1 VTVIT
6 TKKDPEAFTAGVLW
20 NAIWRGRWLVVGCTI
35 LFTALGMTYVL
46 LAKPVY
52 EARVVVLPIDI
63 ESSARTSLSRLVVG
77 GLAELGLGS
86 LGGSRSESMGV
97 LQSRQ
102 LLEDFIRDE
111 NLLPQ
116 LYSDKWDTVAKRWRV
131 DQEDAPTL
139 WQAVDYMEE
148 SIRRVSEDRRSGRVV
163 LTVEWHDPEVA
174 ARWANALVSR
184 ANETLRDRTV
194 EAAEKSLKF
203 LEAQLRES
211 SVLEVRQSIYG
222 AIEGQLNTT
231 MLARARPDYA
241 LRVIDPATVPD
252 KRDPIRPR
260 RVIIVAASFA
270 FGFCAALGLI
280 TAWAILSWARATIR
294 DA

>member
-1 VTVIT
+1 LNAARA
-6 TKKDPEAFTAGVLW
+6 PEAFTAGVLW
-20 NAIWRGRWLVVGCTI
+20 RAIWRGRWLVLASTV
-35 LFTALGMTYVL
+35 LFTSLGIAYVL
-46 LAKPVY
+46 LTKPVY
-52 EARVVVLPIDI
+52 EARIVVLPIDI
-63 ESSARTSLSRLVVG
+63 ESTARSSLSRLVAG

-116 LYSDKWDTVAKRWRV
+116 LYPKRWDAAARKWNV
-131 DQEDAPTL
+131 EQEEVPTL
-139 WQAVDYMEE
+139 WQAVDYMEQN
-148 SIRRVSEDRRSGRVV
+148 IRRVSEDRRSGRVV

-174 ARWANALVSR
+174 AKWANALVSR
-184 ANETLRDRTV
+184 ANETLRDRTIV
-194 EAAEKSLKF
+194 GAEKSLKF
-203 LEAQLRES
+203 LQAQLGES
-211 SVLEVRQSIYG
+211 SVLEVRQSVYG
-222 AIEGQLNTT
+222 AIEGQLNTI

-260 RVIIVAASFA
+260 RVMAVAASFA

-280 TAWAILSWARATIR
+280 TAWAVLKWVRATVR
-294 DA
+294 TT